1 MKLLR
6 LLFVA
11 AISLVCLPSYAAES
25 KEDADFQKVTEEYI
39 KGWLGAHPISAT
51 SLGFH
56 EYDGRIN
63 DFTRLSIDAEL
74 SRLRRFDERLKR
86 FDQAK
91 LNTRNA
97 LEVRVL
103 QAAIRRDL
111 FNLVEMG
118 AFERNPMTYAQAL
131 DVSPYI
137 KRNFS
142 PLEDRA
148 SQHHHDRESGAE
160 HHYRRQD

>member
-39 KGWLGAHPISAT
+39 KGWLTAHPIAAT

-74 SRLRRFDERLKR
+74 SRLRRFDERLKK
-86 FDQAK
+86 FDLSK
-91 LNTRNA
+91 LS
-97 LEVRVL
+97 ERVAIDLRIL
-103 QAAIRRDL
+103 QAAIRRVLFDL
-111 FNLVEMG
+111 VDM
-118 AFERNPMTYAQAL
+118 ASFENNPMVYAQAL
-131 DVSPYI
+131 DLNVYI
-137 KRNFS
+137 KRKF
-142 PLEDRA
+142 
-148 SQHHHDRESGAE
+148 
-160 HHYRRQD
+160 